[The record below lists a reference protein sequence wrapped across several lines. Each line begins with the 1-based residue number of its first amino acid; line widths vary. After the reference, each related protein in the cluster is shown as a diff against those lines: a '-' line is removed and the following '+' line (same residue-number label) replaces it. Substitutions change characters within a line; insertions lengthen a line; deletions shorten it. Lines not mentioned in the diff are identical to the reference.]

1 MSLPVLLADDHE
13 IVRVGLRVLIER
25 LGGMAVVAEADSGRA
40 AVQLAKKL
48 KPAVVLMD
56 ISMPDLNGID
66 ATRQMVAAAPGVKVI
81 ALSMHADK
89 RYVAAMLQAGARG
102 YLLKESEADE
112 IGRAVQAVLAGEV
125 YLARKIAGVVVQD
138 YVQRLANEEGASSP
152 LTGREREVLQ
162 LVAEGRSTKGI
173 AAHLHVSIKTIETH
187 RRQIMDKL
195 DLHSVAELTKYAI
208 RQGLTSLD
216 A

>member
-13 IVRVGLRVLIER
+13 IVRVGLRALLER

-66 ATRQMVAAAPGVKVI
+66 ATRQILADGPGVKVI
-81 ALSMHADK
+81 ALSMHADT
-89 RYVAAMLQAGARG
+89 RYVAGMLQAGARG
-102 YLLKESEADE
+102 YLLKDSVADE

-138 YVQRLANEEGASSP
+138 YVQRLASEEGASSP
-152 LTGREREVLQ
+152 LTGRQREVLQ

-187 RRQIMDKL
+187 RGQIMDKL

>member
-81 ALSMHADK
+81 ALSMHADT
-89 RYVAAMLQAGARG
+89 RYVAGMLQAGARG
-102 YLLKESEADE
+102 YLLKESVADE

-138 YVQRLANEEGASSP
+138 YVQRLASEEGASSP

-187 RRQIMDKL
+187 RSQIMDKL

>member
-13 IVRVGLRVLIER
+13 IVRVGLRALIER

-56 ISMPDLNGID
+56 ISMPDLNGVD

-81 ALSMHADK
+81 ALSMHADT
-89 RYVAAMLQAGARG
+89 RYVAGMLQAGARG
-102 YLLKESEADE
+102 YLLKDSVADE

-138 YVQRLANEEGASSP
+138 YVQRLASEEGASSP

-187 RRQIMDKL
+187 RSQIMDKL

>member
-13 IVRVGLRVLIER
+13 VVRVGLRALLER

-40 AVQLAKKL
+40 AVQLARKL
-48 KPAVVLMD
+48 KPAVVFMD

-66 ATRQMVAAAPGVKVI
+66 ATRQMIAAAPGVKVI
-81 ALSMHADK
+81 ALSMHADT
-89 RYVAAMLQAGARG
+89 RYVAGMLQAGARG
-102 YLLKESEADE
+102 YLLKDSVADE

-138 YVQRLANEEGASSP
+138 YVQRLANEEGASGP

-187 RRQIMDKL
+187 RSQIMDKL

>member
-13 IVRVGLRVLIER
+13 IVRVGLRALIER

-56 ISMPDLNGID
+56 ISMPDLNGVD

-81 ALSMHADK
+81 ALSMHADT
-89 RYVAAMLQAGARG
+89 RYVAGMLQAGARG
-102 YLLKESEADE
+102 YLLKESMADE

-138 YVQRLANEEGASSP
+138 YVQRLASEEGASSP

-187 RRQIMDKL
+187 RSQIMDKL

>member
-13 IVRVGLRVLIER
+13 IVRVGLRALLER
-25 LGGMAVVAEADSGRA
+25 LGGMVVVAEADSGRA
-40 AVQLAKKL
+40 AVQLARKL
-48 KPAVVLMD
+48 KPAVVFMD
-56 ISMPDLNGID
+56 ISMPDLNGVD

-81 ALSMHADK
+81 ALSMHADT
-89 RYVAAMLQAGARG
+89 RYVAGMLQAGARG
-102 YLLKESEADE
+102 YLLKDSVADE

-187 RRQIMDKL
+187 RSQIMDRL

>member
-187 RRQIMDKL
+187 RSQIMDRL

>member
-13 IVRVGLRVLIER
+13 IVRVGLRALLER
-25 LGGMAVVAEADSGRA
+25 LGGMVVVAEADSGRA
-40 AVQLAKKL
+40 AVQLARKL
-48 KPAVVLMD
+48 KPAVVFMD

-81 ALSMHADK
+81 ALSMHADT
-89 RYVAAMLQAGARG
+89 RYVAGMLQAGARG
-102 YLLKESEADE
+102 YLLKDSVADE

-187 RRQIMDKL
+187 RSQIMDKL

>member
-56 ISMPDLNGID
+56 ISMPDLNGVD

-81 ALSMHADK
+81 ALSMHADT
-89 RYVAAMLQAGARG
+89 RYVAGMLQAGARG
-102 YLLKESEADE
+102 YLLKESMADE

-138 YVQRLANEEGASSP
+138 YVQRLASEEGASSP

-187 RRQIMDKL
+187 RSQIMDKL

>member
-81 ALSMHADK
+81 ALSMHADT
-89 RYVAAMLQAGARG
+89 RYVAGMLQAGARG
-102 YLLKESEADE
+102 YLLKESMADE

-138 YVQRLANEEGASSP
+138 YVQRLASDEGASSP

-187 RRQIMDKL
+187 RSQIMDKL

>member
-13 IVRVGLRVLIER
+13 IVRVGLRALLER

-40 AVQLAKKL
+40 AVQLARKL
-48 KPAVVLMD
+48 KPAVVFMD

-81 ALSMHADK
+81 ALSMHADT
-89 RYVAAMLQAGARG
+89 RYVAGMLQAGARG
-102 YLLKESEADE
+102 YLLKDSMADE

-138 YVQRLANEEGASSP
+138 YVQRLASDEGASSP

-187 RRQIMDKL
+187 RSQIMDRL

>member
-56 ISMPDLNGID
+56 ISMPDLNGVD

-81 ALSMHADK
+81 ALSMHADT
-89 RYVAAMLQAGARG
+89 RYVAGMLQAGARG
-102 YLLKESEADE
+102 YLLKESVADE

-138 YVQRLANEEGASSP
+138 YVQRLASEEGASSP

-187 RRQIMDKL
+187 RGQIMDKL